1 MKKQAELVIVETG
14 VANLASVRALSGR
27 IGLEPIVSADPNLVA
42 QAPFVILPGVGAFGP
57 AMQKLSRAGLDDAIR
72 IRVASGLPTAGICL
86 GMQLFFEASEESEGA
101 RGLSIFEGVVTKLK
115 ANLPLPQLGW
125 NRILPDS
132 ETKLLHAGWVYFANS
147 YGITF
152 PDSSETYVPRRTF
165 DAATPS
171 SESTIVCAK
180 TEYGSSFISAIEV
193 QQKNRPFLLLCQ
205 FHPELSGQF
214 GTDLFS
220 RWITCNFP
228 GRDQ

>member
-1 MKKQAELVIVETG
+1 MKKHAELVIIETG
-14 VANLASVRALSGR
+14 VANLASVRALSER
-27 IGLEPIVSADPNLVA
+27 IGLEPIVSADPNLIA

-72 IRVASGLPTAGICL
+72 IRVTSGLPTAGICL
-86 GMQLFFEASEESEGA
+86 GMQLFFEASEESEGV
-101 RGLSIFEGVVTKLK
+101 RGLSIFEGTVTKLK
-115 ANLPLPQLGW
+115 TSLPLPQLGW
-125 NRILPDS
+125 NRILPES
-132 ETKLLHAGWVYFANS
+132 QTQLLHAGWVYFANS
-147 YGITF
+147 YGLTL
-152 PDSSETYVPRRTF
+152 PVPPETCVPRLKL
-165 DAATPS
+165 DAAAAS

-228 GRDQ
+228 GRNQ

>member
-1 MKKQAELVIVETG
+1 MKKQDELVIVETG
-14 VANLASVRALSGR
+14 VANLASVRALAER
-27 IGLEPIVSADPNLVA
+27 IGLEPIVSADPILVA

-57 AMQKLSRAGLDDAIR
+57 AMEKLSREGIDGAIR
-72 IRVASGLPTAGICL
+72 TRIASGLPTAGICL
-86 GMQLFFEASEESEGA
+86 GMQLFFEASEESEEVQ
-101 RGLSIFEGVVTKLK
+101 GLGIFEGTITKLR

-132 ETKLLHAGWVYFANS
+132 QTQILNAGWAYFANS
-147 YGITF
+147 YGLTI
-152 PDSSETYVPRRTF
+152 PDPPGTYKPQLKLHAAAPLSEP
-165 DAATPS
+165 
-171 SESTIVCAK
+171 TIACTK

-220 RWITCNFP
+220 QWIICNIS